1 LFLCLPMKIKEI
13 ISCLESFAP
22 LSFQESYDN
31 SGLITGDPGQ
41 DIKSVLLCIDITEDV
56 INEAVKMGSGL
67 IISHHPILFRPVR
80 KLRGDNFVERCLI
93 AAIRNN
99 IALYAAHTNMDAI
112 RKGVNKKICDKLGL
126 VKTQILVPRP
136 EELRKLVF
144 FVPVDYAVNV
154 REKVFEAGA
163 GHIGNYDKCSFNASG
178 DGTFRGSDETHP
190 FVGKKGQLH
199 YEKEIRVE
207 TIYPV
212 SRESDVIKAL
222 LNAHPYEEV
231 AYDIYPLAND
241 YPDAGSGMVGEL
253 PEPVSETVFMKN
265 LKKVFRIKVI
275 RHSELLKKD
284 IRKVAVCGGS
294 GSQFLEQA
302 IRSGAEIYVTSD
314 IKYHQFFD
322 AEKKII
328 IADIGHYESEQFTTE
343 LFHELILKNFPK
355 FAVHFSGINTNP
367 VNYL

>member
-41 DIKSVLLCIDITEDV
+41 DIKSVLLCIDITEEV
-56 INEAVKMGSGL
+56 INEAVKLGSGL
-67 IISHHPILFRPVR
+67 IISHHPILFRPIR
-80 KLRGDNFVERCLI
+80 KLRGDNYVERCLI
-93 AAIRNN
+93 AAIRKN

-112 RKGVNKKICDKLGL
+112 WMGVNRKICDKLGL
-126 VKTQILVPRP
+126 MKTKILVPRQ

-144 FVPVDYAVNV
+144 FVPVDHAVRV

-163 GHIGNYDKCSFNASG
+163 GHIGNYDKCSFNTPG

-212 SRESDVIKAL
+212 YRESNVIKAL
-222 LNAHPYEEV
+222 LEAHPYEEV
-231 AYDIYPLAND
+231 AYDIYPLTNL
-241 YPDAGSGMVGEL
+241 YPQAGSGMTGEM
-253 PEPVSETVFMKN
+253 PESVSEVIFLKN
-265 LKKVFRIKVI
+265 LKNIFRTKII
-275 RHSELLKKD
+275 RHSELLNKK

-294 GSQFLEQA
+294 GSQYVEQA
-302 IRSGAEIYVTSD
+302 IRSGADIYITSD
-314 IKYHQFFD
+314 IRYHQFFD

-328 IADIGHYESEQFTTE
+328 IADIGHYESEQYTTE

-367 VNYL
+367 VNYF

>member
-1 LFLCLPMKIKEI
+1 MFHCLPMKIKEI
-13 ISCLESFAP
+13 ISCIESFAP

-31 SGLITGDPGQ
+31 SGLITGNPEQ
-41 DIKSVLLCIDITEDV
+41 DIKSALLCIDVTAEV
-56 INEAVKMGSGL
+56 VNEAVKLGSGL
-67 IISHHPILFRPVR
+67 IISHHPILFKPIR
-80 KLRGDNFVERCLI
+80 KLRGDNYVEQCLL

-99 IALYAAHTNMDAI
+99 IALYAAHTNMDAV
-112 RKGVNKKICDKLGL
+112 RAGVNRKICNKLDL
-126 VKTQILVPRP
+126 VKTQILVPRM

-144 FVPVDYAVNV
+144 FVPVDHAVSV
-154 REKVFEAGA
+154 RNKVFEAGA
-163 GHIGNYDKCSFNASG
+163 GHIGNYDQCSFNAEG

-212 SRESDVIKAL
+212 SRETNVIKAL
-222 LNAHPYEEV
+222 LDAHPYEEV
-231 AYDIYPLAND
+231 AYDIYPLVLP
-241 YPDAGSGMVGEL
+241 YHQAGSGMVGEL
-253 PEPVSETVFMKN
+253 PEPFSETVFLKN
-265 LKKVFRIKVI
+265 LKKVFTTKVI
-275 RHSELLKKD
+275 RHSELLNKE

-302 IRSGAEIYVTSD
+302 VHSGADIYITSD
-314 IKYHQFFD
+314 IRYHQFFD

-343 LFHELILKNFPK
+343 IFHELILKNYPK

-367 VNYL
+367 VNYF